1 MDPSAYCFGLS
12 LAPLP
17 RQEAQL
23 RVQHAAELDAVHA
36 RLQEVLAR
44 KDEAN
49 QQLRA
54 QLDATLAQLQQATRE
69 LMGDDE

>member
-1 MDPSAYCFGLS
+1 M
-12 LAPLP
+12 
-17 RQEAQL
+17 
-23 RVQHAAELDAVHA
+23 QHAAELDAVHA

-44 KDEAN
+44 KDDAN

>member
-1 MDPSAYCFGLS
+1 M
-12 LAPLP
+12 
-17 RQEAQL
+17 QEAQL
-23 RVQHAAELDAVHA
+23 RAQHTAELDAVHA

-54 QLDATLAQLQQATRE
+54 QLNATLAQLQQATRE